1 MTTII
6 LLSSQF
12 LHAQVQPKLKFNHIT
27 TKNGLSSNHATS
39 TLTDK
44 EGFLW
49 IATENGLNRYDGY
62 EMKQYFHD
70 SNDKYSLSSNEVFDL
85 FEDSKGELWVGLV
98 GSGVCRYDRLKDRFI
113 RFDNKN
119 TIVDIWEDD
128 DKNLWMTGGEFLGFL
143 DRKTN
148 TYKNLAHP
156 SPPVYF
162 MGAHKAFHL
171 PNHVWV
177 ATFNDGLYLVD
188 MTSQAIVKKY
198 KTEKSKNSICSN
210 SIVSVYANNE
220 SKVWIGS
227 SDAGMDCLD
236 LKTGLFKNYHHEN
249 RNANSLPINTV
260 TSFLEREDKLWI
272 GTQNGGLS
280 IFDSGTGLFDN
291 YIPDSNNPQ
300 SIGSSS
306 IAFARGISID
316 KQERVFISTHF
327 GGISIF
333 DPLNYAFDNID
344 LGKNSA
350 NAILKDKR
358 DRLWIATEK
367 GLLKIESGKK
377 SSYLD
382 FPMLTLAEDSK
393 GRIWVGSYRNGL
405 FLYDE
410 DNNSLKEVV
419 LHEKNGKRIES
430 LGIRSMAL
438 CMDNEN
444 LIITTTDG
452 RLIILRLDQPGKQLF
467 LGEQSPCKGQDHRTT
482 YQDIYPDKI
491 NGEILISSSIGWVKF
506 NSIDHTLECQQYT
519 PSDTSGTSQDQIKY
533 VFTDSKK
540 RTWHI
545 SEKGFNLVDS
555 KTTKS
560 TFFINEGSPKGSPM
574 GVLEDGNE
582 NLWISNG
589 NGLAKFEMSNSSFIN
604 YNEED
609 GLSGNEFS
617 SRSCFKDTN
626 GILYFGH
633 LNGVTVFDPKSVKK
647 NPIAPRVH
655 VTGLKLFNKQVI
667 IGGSDSLLRH
677 HILHTND
684 VTLSHK
690 QSVITL
696 DFVGINLTNT
706 LKNSYS
712 YKLEGFEKE
721 WNDVGIQRNA
731 TYTNLP
737 PGTYTFRVKA
747 SNNSGLWNETGA
759 SLTIHVLPPWWNTW
773 WFKTASLLF
782 LVSTLYGLY
791 RLRTYNVR
799 KKNQL
804 LERLVAKRTKELLNS
819 QADYQ
824 QVVNNIP
831 VGIYTVVKEG
841 DAKARFLFMSPLF
854 CELNGVTQEEVV
866 DNYNASFKNVH
877 PEDIQS
883 FLQSHTE
890 AGAKVAPHI
899 WEGRVIVNNQVRFV
913 HVESKPKK
921 ENEKIIWNGIVYD
934 ITKRKQ
940 AEGALQKLLNEL
952 EERVQQRTLELAKA
966 NEAMSAD
973 IALRKQIEK
982 KLHASEERLNLALQ
996 GAGDGVWDWD
1006 IIHNTVYYS
1015 PQWEIMFGFSVGS
1028 VAQTLETVSQ
1038 RVHPE
1043 DLPNMF
1049 AEVNRY
1055 MAREIPS
1062 YSYEFRM
1069 FHIDGTLIWTHHRAV
1084 ALFDAN
1090 GKATRMIGTTTDIT
1104 QRKKA
1109 EEALRLAQF
1118 TIENAGDAIFWI
1130 TPEARIVNVNKA
1142 TCHRLGYSHEEMVQ
1156 MSVPDFDTS
1165 YRALEWPLHFADL
1178 RQSGTQ
1184 TFESVHRTKDGRLIP
1199 VEITAN
1205 YVKFD
1210 DQEFNCAF
1218 VRDITDRKK
1227 AEEALLKAN
1236 DELEKRVAARTIELA
1251 DANRALLD
1259 DIEKRNKTEDELTRS
1274 EKKFRTLFN
1283 SSTDAVMVE
1292 NEFGQFIDCNEATLK
1307 MFGCKTVEEY
1317 CRLTPVDL
1325 SPVQQED
1332 GTSSREGAKKYMAE
1346 LMQFG
1351 NTNFEWLNKRADTGE
1366 IFPTEILL
1374 SKMEIDGKVFVQAIV
1389 REITKRKNAEQL
1401 ILKAKEQAE
1410 AANAAKSEFLAN
1422 MSHEIRTPLNGVI
1435 GFTDLLMKTKLNET
1449 QHQYMG
1455 TVSQSAHSL
1464 LDILND
1470 ILDFSKIEAGKLD
1483 LSIEKTDLLE
1493 IGGMAADM
1501 IKYQAHQRGLEVLLN
1516 ISNEVPRY
1524 IWADEIRLRQILVNM
1539 LANAV
1544 KFTEH
1549 GEIELKIE
1557 VLEKESETDRLFRFS
1572 VRDTGIGIEPKN
1584 QQKIFEV
1591 FTQEDASVTKKF
1603 GGTGLGL
1610 TISNSLLAL
1619 MDSKLE
1625 LESEVGR
1632 GSTFS
1637 FDIRFAWQDGKP
1649 MEWENIDRI
1658 KHVLIVDDNQNNRM
1672 ILKEMLALKEIDSV
1686 QASSGFEAIEAV
1698 KSGKKFD
1705 AVIMDYHMPQMDG
1718 IETIRSIRALV
1729 APNEQPVILLY
1740 SSSDDEYINI
1750 ICEELE
1756 IKQRLVKPAK
1766 MNQLFNSLSRLIE
1779 KNEIQNIKI
1788 KETPNTNTDSS
1799 MKPTTVLIAEDNM
1812 VNMLLVKS
1820 IFENILPHAKIVEA
1834 ENGLI
1839 AIEKF
1844 QSEHPDIIFM
1854 DIRMPEKNGY
1864 EAAGEIRKLE
1874 TATRIPII
1882 ALTAGTAKGERE
1894 NCLEAGMDD
1903 YVSKPVVQD
1912 SIHKMVKKWLPNLP
1926 AVGNETNEKSLS
1938 LEEKIH
1944 FDEPELKKRVSHKAD
1959 VMKKILEASKTAM
1972 DKSLVEFHQQLKDN
1986 EFDQIKETAHR
1997 LKGMAMSAAF
2007 YELVNLSG
2015 QLEEADSTHPN
2026 QVIDLIEKIEKE
2038 VHIVKELIS

>member
-1 MTTII
+1 MRITKRLLLLSQHHNGCCSCFNKIGQIRLFLLTTII

-85 FEDSKGELWVGLV
+85 FEDSHGELWVGLV

-119 TIVDIWEDD
+119 TIVEIWEDD
-128 DKNLWMTGGEFLGFL
+128 EKNLWMTGGEFLGFL

-162 MGAHKAFHL
+162 MGAHKAYHL

-188 MTSQAIVKKY
+188 MKSQAIVKKY

-210 SIVSVYANNE
+210 AIVSVYANNE

-236 LKTGLFKNYHHEN
+236 LKTGLFKNYQHEN

-280 IFDSGTGLFDN
+280 IFDSGTGHFDN

-316 KQERVFISTHF
+316 KQERVYISTHF
-327 GGISIF
+327 GGVSIF

-367 GLLKIESGKK
+367 GLLKIASGKN
-377 SSYLD
+377 SSYLN

-393 GRIWVGSYRNGL
+393 GRIWAGSYRNGL

-438 CMDNEN
+438 CMDEKD

-452 RLIILRLDQPGKQLF
+452 RLIILRLDQSGKQLF

-482 YQDIYPDKI
+482 YQDIYPDKT
-491 NGEILISSSIGWVKF
+491 NGEILISSSSGWVKF
-506 NSIDHTLECQQYT
+506 NSIDHTLECRQYT
-519 PSDTSGTSQDQIKY
+519 PSDTSGTSKDQIKY

-560 TFFINEGSPKGSPM
+560 TFFINEGSPNGSPM
-574 GVLEDGNE
+574 GVLEDGNG
-582 NLWISNG
+582 NLWISKG
-589 NGLAKFEMSNSSFIN
+589 NGLAKFETSNSSFTN

-617 SRSCFKDTN
+617 SRSCFKDAN

-633 LNGVTVFDPKSVKK
+633 LNGVIVFDPKSVKK

-655 VTGLKLFNKQVI
+655 ITGLKLFNKQVI

-721 WNDVGIQRNA
+721 WNDVGTQRNA

-791 RLRTYNVR
+791 RMRTYNVR

-804 LERLVAKRTKELLNS
+804 LERLVAKRTKELSNS

-934 ITKRKQ
+934 VTKRKQ

-996 GAGDGVWDWD
+996 GAGDGIWDWD
-1006 IIHNTVYYS
+1006 IVNNTVYYS
-1015 PQWEIMFGFSVGS
+1015 PQWETMFGFKVGT
-1028 VAQTLETVSQ
+1028 VAQSLETVSQ
-1038 RVHPE
+1038 QVHPE
-1043 DLPNMF
+1043 DLPNML

-1055 MAREIPS
+1055 LAREIPS

-1069 FHIDGTLIWTHHRAV
+1069 FHQDGTLIWTHHRAV
-1084 ALFDAN
+1084 ALFDST
-1090 GKATRMIGTTTDIT
+1090 GKATRMIGTTKDIT
-1104 QRKKA
+1104 DRKNA
-1109 EEALRLAQF
+1109 EKALRLSRF
-1118 TIENAGDAIFWI
+1118 SIDNAVDAIFWI
-1130 TPEARIVNVNKA
+1130 TPEARIVDVNTA
-1142 TCHRLGYSHEEMVQ
+1142 TCNQLGYSYEEMINL
-1156 MSVPDFDTS
+1156 SVPDFDTS
-1165 YRALEWPLHFADL
+1165 YRAKEWPAHFEDL
-1178 RQSGTQ
+1178 RQTGSQ
-1184 TFESVHRTKDGRLIP
+1184 SFESTHLTKDGRLIP

-1210 DQEFNCAF
+1210 DKELNCAF
-1218 VRDITDRKK
+1218 VRDITERKE
-1227 AEEALLKAN
+1227 AEEALKKAHH
-1236 DELEKRVAARTIELA
+1236 DLEERVKERTIEL
-1251 DANRALLD
+1251 
-1259 DIEKRNKTEDELTRS
+1259 E
-1274 EKKFRTLFN
+1274 
-1283 SSTDAVMVE
+1283 
-1292 NEFGQFIDCNEATLK
+1292 
-1307 MFGCKTVEEY
+1307 
-1317 CRLTPVDL
+1317 
-1325 SPVQQED
+1325 
-1332 GTSSREGAKKYMAE
+1332 
-1346 LMQFG
+1346 
-1351 NTNFEWLNKRADTGE
+1351 
-1366 IFPTEILL
+1366 
-1374 SKMEIDGKVFVQAIV
+1374 
-1389 REITKRKNAEQL
+1389 
-1401 ILKAKEQAE
+1401 KAKELAE
-1410 AANAAKSEFLAN
+1410 TANAAKSEFLAN

-1435 GFTDLLMKTKLNET
+1435 GFTDLLMKTKLNDT

-1625 LESEVGR
+1625 LVSEVGK

-1637 FDIRFAWQDGKP
+1637 FDIRFASQDGKP

-1672 ILKEMLALKEIDSV
+1672 ILKEMLALKEIDSF

-1779 KNEIQNIKI
+1779 KNEIHNIKI

-1874 TATRIPII
+1874 TNTRVPII

-1894 NCLEAGMDD
+1894 KCLEAGMDD

-1912 SIHKMVKKWLPNLP
+1912 SIHKMVKKWLPNLEK
-1926 AVGNETNEKSLS
+1926 VGNETGKTSPS
-1938 LEEKIH
+1938 LEGMIH
-1944 FDEPELKKRVSHKAD
+1944 FDEPELKKRVSHKTE

-1972 DKSLVEFHQQLKDN
+1972 AKSLVEFHQQLKDK
-1986 EFDQIKETAHR
+1986 EFGQIKETAHR
-1997 LKGMAMSAAF
+1997 LKGMAMSATF

-2015 QLEEADSTHPN
+2015 QLEEVDSTEPRK
-2026 QVIDLIEKIEKE
+2026 VGGLIDKIEKE
-2038 VHIVKELIS
+2038 IDVVKKLIS